1 MYLRPEPHQ
10 HGAVN
15 GVAVYIQAV
24 AGVSDALSSDLPDEV
39 RQLLATPPVTEKKLL
54 ELGVAWPG
62 ISPSQARMADAL
74 RLFVITWDPL
84 EWRVRRP
91 GGFATANDGSLGLE
105 LVVYAPVW
113 SLVELATEREV
124 TMADVLGSM
133 AGSAVV
139 TAAAHEQSVT
149 AGRYP
154 DLVTQQAIPDLLCD
168 LAAGSVLGP
177 VDLRLVSAGWE
188 DIGLGAITDVVQH
201 AFGPVDLDRSPVEL
215 AAAAESHLGCPACV
229 GRRFHFPAELA
240 EARDG
245 MCPAHRREAGRVIS
259 TRLARAN
266 ASNPDGW
273 AALTDASRRLEQP
286 HLPNGLATKL
296 AGAGEAMYVVPEP
309 GELSVRADLVVEAAS
324 WFPGRP
330 DQLAIA
336 LGQESEPAGQLP
348 DWLVNLVL
356 DLGRAGLGAEAVMVG
371 DALAQ
376 VDPDSRAFYDGD
388 VVVALAEA
396 GLAEEVRA
404 RIEASLTRW
413 PDDFWIRVHAGDALA
428 ALGDFDGAEAHFD
441 TALSMAE
448 QADDFEAR
456 YDAIHRLRQIGRGK
470 SQDERGHPRGHRR
483 QSRRKLSKSQRKR
496 KR

>member
-1 MYLRPEPHQ
+1 
-10 HGAVN
+10 
-15 GVAVYIQAV
+15 VYIQAV
-24 AGVSDALSSDLPDEV
+24 AGVSDALSSGLPAEV
-39 RQLLATPPVTEKKLL
+39 WQLLATPPVTEKKLL
-54 ELGVAWPG
+54 ELGVAWLG

-91 GGFATANDGSLGLE
+91 CGFATVNVGPPGLE

-124 TMADVLGSM
+124 SMADVLGSL

-139 TAAAHEQSVT
+139 TAAAHEKPIT

-154 DLVTQQAIPDLLCD
+154 ALVTQQAIPDLLSD
-168 LAAGSVLGP
+168 VGAGAALGP
-177 VDLRLVSAGWE
+177 VDVRLVSAGWE

-215 AAAAESHLGCPACV
+215 ATATESHLGCPACA

-266 ASNPDGW
+266 AGNPDGW
-273 AALTDASRRLEQP
+273 AALTDASHRLERP

-296 AGAGEAMYVVPEP
+296 AGAGEAMYVLPEP
-309 GELSVRADLVVEAAS
+309 GELPIRAELVVEAAS
-324 WFPGRP
+324 WFPGHP
-330 DQLAIA
+330 DRLALA
-336 LGQESEPAGQLP
+336 LGQEPEAAGQLP

-356 DLGRAGLGAEAVMVG
+356 DLGRAGLGAEAAMVG

-376 VDPDSRAFYDGD
+376 VDPDNRVCYDGD
-388 VVVALAEA
+388 VAVALAEA
-396 GLAEEVRA
+396 GLAEEARV
-404 RIEASLTRW
+404 RIEANLTRW
-413 PDDFWIRVHAGDALA
+413 PGDFWIRVHAGDALA
-428 ALGDFDGAEAHFD
+428 ALGDLDGAAAHFD

-470 SQDERGHPRGHRR
+470 SQDERGHPRGQRR